1 MFLSDT
7 ILSDHKNCVTAII
20 SEDIV
25 MFLFAGNLLS
35 STISS
40 CKRELLIH
48 SEALCQKLR
57 IIMLS
62 RNGHYVLKTI
72 DVILLELFCDQMI

>member
-25 MFLFAGNLLS
+25 MFLFGGNLLS

-40 CKRELLIH
+40 CQRELLIR

-62 RNGHYVLKTI
+62 KKWTLCAKDYTCHIVGTVL
-72 DVILLELFCDQMI
+72 

>member
-25 MFLFAGNLLS
+25 IYMFLFGGNLLS

-40 CKRELLIH
+40 CKRELLIR

-57 IIMLS
+57 IIMVSKKWTLCAKDYTCHIV
-62 RNGHYVLKTI
+62 GTVL
-72 DVILLELFCDQMI
+72 